1 MIKVAL
7 YARYS
12 SENQRDASI
21 EDQLRLCRL
30 HAERQGW
37 IVVDSYSDR
46 AISGASLLRP
56 AIQELIADAM
66 RGRFQIVL
74 SEAMDRLSR
83 DQEDIAG
90 LFKRMA
96 FAGVKI
102 VTLSE
107 GEVTNLHV
115 GLKGTMNAIFLKD
128 LADKTRR
135 GQEGRVRNGRSGGGL
150 GFGYEVARELD
161 ARGELVRGGLEID
174 EAKATI
180 VRRIFGEFAAGLSP
194 RAIAGKLNT
203 EQIPGPAGKPWGPST
218 IYGNWRRGTGILNN
232 ELYVGRRVWNRQ
244 HFVKD
249 PDTGKRIPRYNG
261 SDAWVVDEVQHLRI
275 VDDELWRRVKECQRA
290 IRAKMEAD
298 GNAPRSERVRRP
310 AYLLSN
316 LLKCGVCGGGFAMRT
331 KTHYA
336 CSNAH
341 NRATCTNRLRI
352 NRTALE
358 ASVLLG
364 LKTQLMRAEMVNDF
378 IKEYHSE
385 LNRLRSAE
393 EQESAAQRDE
403 LARTEKGIRAIIEAI
418 KEGIRTPGMKEE
430 LLALEDRK
438 QQLAATLKHA
448 KSSVVRLHPNLA
460 EIYHEKISNLQA
472 ALSGDETR
480 GQAAEVLRS
489 LIDEIRLIPENGRL
503 EIELVGDLPA
513 MLAFANGTPRRA
525 DPTGRITMVAGE
537 GFEPPTL
544 GL

>member
-1 MIKVAL
+1 MVKVAL

-12 SENQRDASI
+12 SEHQRDASI

-30 HAERQGW
+30 HSERQGW
-37 IVVDSYSDR
+37 TVVDSYSDR

-66 RGRFQIVL
+66 KGRFQIVL

-135 GQEGRVRNGRSGGGL
+135 GQEGRVRSGRSGGGL
-150 GFGYEVARELD
+150 GFGYRVLRELD
-161 ARGELVRGGLEID
+161 ARGELIRGGLEID
-174 EAKATI
+174 EARASI
-180 VRRIFGEFAAGLSP
+180 VRQIFEEYAAGASP
-194 RAIAGKLNT
+194 RAIAAKLNLAR
-203 EQIPGPAGKPWGPST
+203 IPGPAGTPWGPST

-232 ELYVGRRVWNRQ
+232 ELYIGRRIWNRQ
-244 HFVKD
+244 RFVKD
-249 PDTGKRIPRYNG
+249 PDTGKRIPRYNS
-261 SDAWVVDEVQHLRI
+261 SDTWVVEEVQHLRI
-275 VDDELWRRVKECQRA
+275 VDDELWRRAKERQKT
-290 IRAKMEAD
+290 IRGIMDTD
-298 GNAPRSERVRRP
+298 GDAPRSERVRRP

-341 NRATCTNRLRI
+341 NRATCTNKMRI
-352 NRTALE
+352 GRAGLE
-358 ASVLLG
+358 ATVLLG
-364 LKTQLMRAEMVNDF
+364 LKTQLMRAEMVKDF
-378 IKEYHSE
+378 ITEYHSE

-393 EQESAAQRDE
+393 HQVLSAQRDE
-403 LARTEKGIRAIIEAI
+403 LARTERGIRAIIEAI
-418 KEGIRTPGMKEE
+418 KDGIRSPGMREE

-438 QQLAATLKHA
+438 EQLAATLKNV
-448 KSSVVRLHPNLA
+448 KSSVVRMHPNLA
-460 EIYHEKISNLQA
+460 EIYREKVSNLHI
-472 ALSGDETR
+472 ALSGDDTR
-480 GQAAEVLRS
+480 GQATEALRS
-489 LIDEIRLIPENGRL
+489 LISEVRLIPENGRL

-525 DPTGRITMVAGE
+525 DPAGRITMVAGE

>member
-1 MIKVAL
+1 
-7 YARYS
+7 
-12 SENQRDASI
+12 
-21 EDQLRLCRL
+21 
-30 HAERQGW
+30 
-37 IVVDSYSDR
+37 
-46 AISGASLLRP
+46 
-56 AIQELIADAM
+56 
-66 RGRFQIVL
+66 
-74 SEAMDRLSR
+74 
-83 DQEDIAG
+83 
-90 LFKRMA
+90 
-96 FAGVKI
+96 
-102 VTLSE
+102 
-107 GEVTNLHV
+107 
-115 GLKGTMNAIFLKD
+115 MNAIFLKD

-135 GQEGRVRNGRSGGGL
+135 GQEGRVRSGRSGGGL

-180 VRRIFGEFAAGLSP
+180 IRRIFGEFAAGLSP
-194 RAIAGKLNT
+194 RAIAGKLNN

-385 LNRLRSAE
+385 LNRLHSAE
-393 EQESAAQRDE
+393 EQELAAQRDE

-438 QQLAATLKHA
+438 QQLVATLKHA

-480 GQAAEVLRS
+480 GQAAELLRS

-525 DPTGRITMVAGE
+525 DPAGRITMVAGE